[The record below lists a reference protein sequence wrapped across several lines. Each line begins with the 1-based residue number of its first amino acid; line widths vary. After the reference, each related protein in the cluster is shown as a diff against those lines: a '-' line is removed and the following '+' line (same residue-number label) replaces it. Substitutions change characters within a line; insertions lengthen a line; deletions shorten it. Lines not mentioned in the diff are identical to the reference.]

1 MDIKSFIKNK
11 IGELLILFSVP
22 LLYVYLIPFPYFFI
36 SISLSWISSFT
47 LVYYQSKESK
57 RNDQKCATQS
67 FLVSF
72 YGQLCQQATFK
83 QSYEISLKYLNTF
96 YPTKTYEEMVED
108 PSVYNLDKES
118 AFLYALD
125 KEKNNEGML
134 LNYSYLYDEKEKF
147 YNNIV
152 SKKEKRERMHKM
164 TLATFSFSIFSL
176 VLVFVYFPNIKE
188 SLQSIYY
195 LLGSLIGLTFTLPVL
210 EVDQYLKLKK
220 ENENE
225 K

>member
-22 LLYVYLIPFPYFFI
+22 LLYVYLIPFPYFFTA
-36 SISLSWISSFT
+36 ISLSWIGSFT

-57 RNDQKCATQS
+57 RNDQKSATQS

-83 QSYEISLKYLNTF
+83 QAYEISLKYLNTF

-152 SKKEKRERMHKM
+152 SKKEKRERMYKM